1 MAQNLQILLRRK
13 KTAQNIAQIARAM
26 EMISASKIK
35 KAQSEV
41 VANKPYADRIT
52 KLTSS
57 IIRHIDTDQFN
68 HPYIFGNEAEEA
80 LVLII
85 SPDKG
90 LCGSLNTNLFKR
102 IFEIDNKNLKLIAM
116 GRKASQ
122 FSRRLSGEL
131 IAEFN
136 IGTTL
141 PPYGTVYQLIEVI
154 NNEYIGGHVSS
165 FKILYTEFTSMFT
178 QAPVLKSILP
188 IEMPNL
194 PTAVSLRSQPGSLP
208 LAGTGGQSAPLPY
221 IFEPKIQ
228 DLLSELLPYYLEV
241 ILYNSLIE
249 AYTSEQ
255 AARMVAMQNAKN
267 NALDIADYLTLIY
280 NKSRQERITNEL
292 LTLSS
297 RV

>member
-35 KAQSEV
+35 KAQGEV

-68 HPYIFGNEAEEA
+68 HPYILGNEAQET
-80 LVLII
+80 LVLVI

-90 LCGSLNTNLFKR
+90 LCGSLNTNLFKK
-102 IFEIDNKNLKLIAM
+102 ILEIDNKNLKLIAM
-116 GRKASQ
+116 GRKAGQ
-122 FSRRLSGEL
+122 FSRRLNSEL

-141 PPYGTVYQLIEVI
+141 PPYRTVYQLIEII
-154 NNEYIGGHVSS
+154 NNEYVGGHVSS

-178 QAPVLKSILP
+178 QTPVLKSILP
-188 IEMPNL
+188 IEMP
-194 PTAVSLRSQPGSLP
+194 SEEII
-208 LAGTGGQSAPLPY
+208 PLPY

>member
-1 MAQNLQILLRRK
+1 MALNLQILLRRK

-26 EMISASKIK
+26 EMVSASKIK

-57 IIRHIDTDQFN
+57 VIRHIDTDQFN
-68 HPYIFGNEAEEA
+68 HPYIFGNEAQET
-80 LVLII
+80 LVLVI

-102 IFEIDNKNLKLIAM
+102 ILEIDNKNLKLIAM
-116 GRKASQ
+116 GKKAGQ
-122 FSRRLSGEL
+122 FSRRLEGEL

-141 PPYGTVYQLIEVI
+141 PPYRTVYQLIEII
-154 NNEYIGGHVSS
+154 NNEYMGGHVSS
-165 FKILYTEFTSMFT
+165 FKILHTEFNSMFT
-178 QAPVLKSILP
+178 QTPILKDILP
-188 IEMPNL
+188 IEL
-194 PTAVSLRSQPGSLP
+194 PTEEIS
-208 LAGTGGQSAPLPY
+208 PLPY

-241 ILYNSLIE
+241 LLYNSLIE

-297 RV
+297 RA

>member
-26 EMISASKIK
+26 EMVSASKIK

-57 IIRHIDTDQFN
+57 IIRHVDPSQFT
-68 HPYIFGNEAEEA
+68 HPYILGNEAEKN
-80 LVLII
+80 LVLVV

-90 LCGSLNTNLFKR
+90 LCGSLNTNLFKK
-102 IFEIDNKNLKLIAM
+102 ILEVDNKNLKLIAT
-116 GRKASQ
+116 GRKASM
-122 FSRRLSGEL
+122 FSKRIEGEL

-141 PPYGTVYQLIEVI
+141 PPYRTVYQLIEII

-165 FKILYTEFTSMFT
+165 FKILYTEFASIFT

-188 IEMPNL
+188 IEMPSEEL
-194 PTAVSLRSQPGSLP
+194 
-208 LAGTGGQSAPLPY
+208 APLPY

-241 ILYNSLIE
+241 ILYNCLIE

-292 LTLSS
+292 LTLSG

>member
-26 EMISASKIK
+26 EMVSASKIK

-57 IIRHIDTDQFN
+57 IIRHVDPTQFS
-68 HPYIFGNEAEEA
+68 HSYIQGNEAEKS
-80 LVLII
+80 LVLTI

-90 LCGSLNTNLFKR
+90 LCGSLNTNLFKK
-102 IFEIDNKNLKLIAM
+102 ILEIDNKNLKLISM
-116 GRKASQ
+116 GKKASQ
-122 FSRRLSGEL
+122 FSRRLEGEL

-141 PPYGTVYQLIEVI
+141 PPYTTVYQLIEII

-188 IEMPNL
+188 I
-194 PTAVSLRSQPGSLP
+194 
-208 LAGTGGQSAPLPY
+208 SAKGPHRREASETSPKDGEIPSEELILLPY

-297 RV
+297 KV

>member
-26 EMISASKIK
+26 EMVSASKIK
-35 KAQSEV
+35 KAQGEV

-68 HPYIFGNEAEEA
+68 HPYISGNQAEKNLI
-80 LVLII
+80 LVV

-90 LCGSLNTNLFKR
+90 LCGSLNTNLFKK
-102 IFEIDNKNLKLIAM
+102 ILEVDNKNLKIITM
-116 GRKASQ
+116 GRKASV
-122 FSRRLSGEL
+122 FSGRIEGEL

-136 IGTTL
+136 IGTIL
-141 PPYGTVYQLIEVI
+141 PPYRTVYQLIEII
-154 NNEYIGGHVSS
+154 NNEYIPGHVSS
-165 FKILYTEFTSMFT
+165 FKILYTEFNSVFVQT
-178 QAPVLKSILP
+178 PILKSILP
-188 IEMPNL
+188 LEAPIQEF
-194 PTAVSLRSQPGSLP
+194 TP
-208 LAGTGGQSAPLPY
+208 LSY
-221 IFEPKIQ
+221 VFEPKIS
-228 DLLSELLPYYLEV
+228 DILSELLPYYLEV
-241 ILYNSLIE
+241 ILYNCLME

-292 LTLSS
+292 LTLSNK
-297 RV
+297 V

>member
-26 EMISASKIK
+26 EMVSASKIK
-35 KAQSEV
+35 RAQSEV

-57 IIRHIDTDQFN
+57 VIRHVDRDQFT
-68 HPYIFGNEAEEA
+68 HPYILPTESEKN
-80 LVLII
+80 LVLVI

-90 LCGSLNTNLFKR
+90 LCGSLNTNLFKK
-102 IFEIDNKNLKLIAM
+102 ILEIDNKNLKLITM

-122 FSRRLSGEL
+122 FSRRLEAEL

-141 PPYGTVYQLIEVI
+141 PPYRTVFQLIEII
-154 NNEYIGGHVSS
+154 NGEYLNGNVSS
-165 FKILYTEFTSMFT
+165 FAILYTEFTSMFT
-178 QAPVLKSILP
+178 QAPVMKNILP
-188 IEMPNL
+188 IEMP
-194 PTAVSLRSQPGSLP
+194 SEEII
-208 LAGTGGQSAPLPY
+208 PLPY
-221 IFEPKIQ
+221 IFEPEIQ
-228 DLLSELLPYYLEV
+228 DILAELLPYYLEV
-241 ILYNSLIE
+241 LLYNSLIE

-267 NALDIADYLTLIY
+267 NALDITDYLTLIY